1 VPAIDTVTAKTV
13 NWCWTVLGGL
23 LSFNA
28 LQADETTG
36 HNNNRSHA
44 VGGVWEVLSKCRM
57 TFRDHQYD
65 QPEPVTRCLKWQAW
79 WHGEGE
85 TVVKQVGA
93 DKRSIK
99 LNKNYETAG
108 LTSMG
113 IIVTVQVWQAGAD
126 GIRRDH

>member
-1 VPAIDTVTAKTV
+1 
-13 NWCWTVLGGL
+13 
-23 LSFNA
+23 
-28 LQADETTG
+28 
-36 HNNNRSHA
+36 
-44 VGGVWEVLSKCRM
+44 M
-57 TFRDHQYD
+57 
-65 QPEPVTRCLKWQAW
+65 CLKWQAW

>member
-1 VPAIDTVTAKTV
+1 
-13 NWCWTVLGGL
+13 
-23 LSFNA
+23 
-28 LQADETTG
+28 
-36 HNNNRSHA
+36 
-44 VGGVWEVLSKCRM
+44 M
-57 TFRDHQYD
+57 TFRDHQCD

-108 LTSMG
+108 LTNMG